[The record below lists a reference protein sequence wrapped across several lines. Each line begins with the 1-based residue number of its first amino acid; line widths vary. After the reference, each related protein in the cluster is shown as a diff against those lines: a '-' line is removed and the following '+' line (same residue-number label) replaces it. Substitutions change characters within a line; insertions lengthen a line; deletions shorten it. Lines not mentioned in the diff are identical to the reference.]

1 MTLKS
6 FVKANVNKVLLCL
19 IIWLTGCQSSQLQ
32 HCQRVEKMRIGI
44 PALFSVEVDYYKDL
58 ENKGPE
64 KMTERQEIE
73 YWLSQGV
80 DPKLMNP
87 NLPEPQ
93 IKSNTHLLP
102 RKRE

>member
-1 MTLKS
+1 MKI
-6 FVKANVNKVLLCL
+6 NVNKILLCL
-19 IIWLTGCQSSQLQ
+19 TIFFSGCKTSQF
-32 HCQRVEKMRIGI
+32 HHGQRVEKMRIGI

-58 ENKGPE
+58 ENQGPE
-64 KMTERQEIE
+64 KMTQEEEIK

-93 IKSNTHLLP
+93 VKGGNELLQ
-102 RKRE
+102 RKN